1 MMFFNKINAQCL
13 IYVRKNS
20 SESYGRV
27 QFKNQELS
35 NLSDDQLNSYVLV
48 QTSNYPFYRKSWGN
62 F

>member
-27 QFKNQELS
+27 RFKNQELS
-35 NLSDDQLNSYVLV
+35 NLSDDQLSSYVLV
-48 QTSNYPFYRKSWGN
+48 QTSNYPFYRKS
-62 F
+62 